1 MNVNSLL
8 AYTTDDYTINDLI
21 RIILSIKQYIWDI
34 LLSRKTVSMADLLS
48 YVGKI
53 INGGAMFGVLYFQHR
68 ERDKDLLNL
77 WNSPAT
83 VRMSLLPTSIR

>member
-21 RIILSIKQYIWDI
+21 RIILSIKQYGI
-34 LLSRKTVSMADLLS
+34 STVSMADLLS

-77 WNSPAT
+77 WNGPAT